1 MRQLPA
7 QVALDSHHRCLAW
20 WQPPC
25 HLLRAHCSAIS
36 SQPMRWAYLA
46 KSQQLLCS
54 NSNLKVQCLDKVKSL
69 LARVAQCLGKLPI
82 KVRECSGPSHK
93 EAWARQLQAF
103 SEPVSHLK
111 VTLSLVKPSHRNHCS
126 RQRRVSSSL
135 EKLLTILSILMG
147 SSISELNNTRCAL
160 ENLIKR
166 EISVVSRK

>member
-7 QVALDSHHRCLAW
+7 QVALDSHRRCQALVALDSHRRCLAW

-25 HLLRAHCSAIS
+25 HLLRAHCSATS
-36 SQPMRWAYLA
+36 SQQMRWAYLA
-46 KSQQLLCS
+46 KSQQLPFS
-54 NSNLKVQCLDKVKSL
+54 NINLKVHCLDKVKSQL
-69 LARVAQCLGKLPI
+69 FRVAQCLDKLPI
-82 KVRECSGPSHK
+82 KVRGCSGPNHK

-111 VTLSLVKPSHRNHCS
+111 ETLSLVKPSHRNHCS
-126 RQRRVSSSL
+126 RQLPVSSSL

-160 ENLIKR
+160 EN
-166 EISVVSRK
+166 